1 MPIYLQDAMATAL
14 DIADVEK
21 PAHVEFNSVLPLIEG
36 KKKVQYEEIYGKYID
51 NQRMIAKGDYKLI
64 MYPKAQVTR
73 LFNTTKDPDEM
84 NDLAM
89 NPEYAVTMAKLKA
102 NFLELQKSMGDTLDV
117 DKPGAKKKIKKSK
130 K

>member
-1 MPIYLQDAMATAL
+1 
-14 DIADVEK
+14 
-21 PAHVEFNSVLPLIEG
+21 
-36 KKKVQYEEIYGKYID
+36 
-51 NQRMIAKGDYKLI
+51 MIAKGDYKLI

-102 NFLELQKSMGDTLDV
+102 NFLELQKSMDDTLDV
-117 DKPGAKKKIKKSK
+117 DKPGAKKKMKKSK
-130 K
+130 KPKK